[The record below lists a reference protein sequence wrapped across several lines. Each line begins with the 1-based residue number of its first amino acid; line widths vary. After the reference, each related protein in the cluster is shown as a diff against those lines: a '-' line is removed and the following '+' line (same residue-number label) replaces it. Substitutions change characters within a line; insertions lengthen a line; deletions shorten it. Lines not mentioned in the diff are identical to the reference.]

1 LVPCYD
7 ERHLIQLLFLEKNF
21 RDRIQ
26 NLEEFSAYSVAVW
39 RSIYDRFPEDEI
51 LNDLLAKL
59 KEQSQVFKSLW
70 EKHHIEQKKVSFISI
85 GDDQGQIKQ
94 YRIHSSLRVDEDED
108 LNWCMYIPLS

>member
-1 LVPCYD
+1 M
-7 ERHLIQLLFLEKNF
+7 IQLLFLEKNF

-59 KEQSQVFKSLW
+59 KEQSIPMGKTS
-70 EKHHIEQKKVSFISI
+70 
-85 GDDQGQIKQ
+85 
-94 YRIHSSLRVDEDED
+94 YRAKEG
-108 LNWCMYIPLS
+108 